1 PDPALKIVCCQISPV
16 ISFYFYCSFI
26 TISNKTSTGMA
37 TEEHNVAKA
46 EEFKVLAN
54 EAFKVYFA
62 NRAFAHLRL
71 EEYGSAILDAT
82 KAIEVDTKAIEV
94 DPKYSKGYYRRGA
107 AHLGLGKF
115 KEALKD
121 FQQ

>member
-1 PDPALKIVCCQISPV
+1 
-16 ISFYFYCSFI
+16 
-26 TISNKTSTGMA
+26 MA
-37 TEEHNVAKA
+37 TKEHNVAKA

-62 NRAFAHLRL
+62 NRAFVHLRL

-82 KAIEVDTKAIEV
+82 KAIE
-94 DPKYSKGYYRRGA
+94 GYYRRGA

-121 FQQ
+121 FQQLQCVIGEH